1 MFSHTLCLLVTDGLA
16 AAAEHAVPF
25 PPAQRENFG
34 GRVLIILNMLRRG
47 LRPFARGFNS
57 RAEHASWV
65 RRVVHARMAKPLG
78 WMQATKESAPFIA
91 STDHMVDHLVL
102 QCMPRSEL
110 EGGALTPSASALQA
124 TWPVSTDELLAT
136 SVVDRNGYSPFR
148 LGKFYEAVD
157 ALTADVAY
165 RHTDG
170 HARGLALVTAS
181 HYHAIKLG
189 RTVAGRDVTIRCYV
203 TSTGSSSL
211 EVRTDALQV
220 DESGQERLINVC
232 HTAMVALDKSTMRPV
247 KGAVP
252 PLELP
257 AKQEA
262 AGLDAR
268 DDPNPNQIERLELAK
283 LHKVMMARRRA
294 NEMLLRSPVSQPPT
308 SEEMAAVHE
317 LHRGAVAS
325 FEAPAPRVDRPD
337 EISYHTHTS
346 STVVFAESK
355 NVHGKAFGGFV
366 AGGAYDLAY
375 YAARYFTR
383 GAPFVP
389 VGLDDAVF
397 LQSVSIG
404 DMVRW
409 EARVVHSGEDGIFR
423 VHVSMDVIDPFDP
436 GRLPERT
443 NRLMFVFATSPS
455 HRRPLL
461 PTSYKEVLMHVS
473 AARRH
478 ATEGLGPKARVE
490 LEAFFREATA

>member
-1 MFSHTLCLLVTDGLA
+1 
-16 AAAEHAVPF
+16 
-25 PPAQRENFG
+25 
-34 GRVLIILNMLRRG
+34 
-47 LRPFARGFNS
+47 
-57 RAEHASWV
+57 
-65 RRVVHARMAKPLG
+65 MAKPLG
-78 WMQATKESAPFIA
+78 WMQVTKESAPFIA

-136 SVVDRNGYSPFR
+136 SVIDRNGYSPFR

-165 RHTDG
+165 RHTEG

-189 RTVAGRDVTIRCYV
+189 RTVAGRDFTIRCYI

-294 NEMLLRSPVSQPPT
+294 NEMLLQ
-308 SEEMAAVHE
+308 
-317 LHRGAVAS
+317 
-325 FEAPAPRVDRPD
+325 PAPHREAQALVRRAVVADAAPVDVALM
-337 EISYHTHTS
+337 TS
-346 STVVFAESK
+346 PMGLTR
-355 NVHGKAFGGFV
+355 HGTDGRQTTPS
-366 AGGAYDLAY
+366 
-375 YAARYFTR
+375 ARSCMR
-383 GAPFVP
+383 
-389 VGLDDAVF
+389 
-397 LQSVSIG
+397 SSSNH
-404 DMVRW
+404 
-409 EARVVHSGEDGIFR
+409 ARSSIFR
-423 VHVSMDVIDPFDP
+423 SATEAFLKPARSAKQG
-436 GRLPERT
+436 GRLQALRRRLSSRHRWTDTLTHRHT
-443 NRLMFVFATSPS
+443 NA
-455 HRRPLL
+455 
-461 PTSYKEVLMHVS
+461 PTH
-473 AARRH
+473 
-478 ATEGLGPKARVE
+478 
-490 LEAFFREATA
+490 